1 MRPTLI
7 LLLTV
12 VWLFARVSG
21 YTFGGWVDVL
31 PVLAVVLALFRIRP
45 RPRPV

>member
-1 MRPTLI
+1 MKPTLI

-21 YTFGGWVDVL
+21 YALDGRADLLPALALVIALFGG
-31 PVLAVVLALFRIRP
+31 P